1 MIGAKFMR
9 GQISMA
15 RKLLPA
21 AAVVA
26 LAAILAGCGVKGPP
40 ELVGDRA
47 DMYPRVYPQGAV
59 PPEVAP
65 TSIYIE
71 RYPLRPH

>member
-1 MIGAKFMR
+1 
-9 GQISMA
+9 MA

-26 LAAILAGCGVKGPP
+26 LAALLSACGVKGPP
-40 ELVGDRA
+40 ELASDRA

-59 PPEVAP
+59 PPDAAP

-71 RYPLRPH
+71 RYPDRAH